1 MILGMPTRRQLELLD
16 DNECPASLPR
26 LPMAR
31 GILGDG
37 NASSSSFSVD
47 HSRTHRPA
55 PRQPETPASRKER
68 AGSTSVRSILRE
80 PNTPGTGQ
88 SVRFFSRDAFK
99 VISPR
104 ASTASSPAN
113 SPYPIQ
119 DFELPEPDELEEDGP
134 EFQSGD
140 KSEERSRSTSL
151 VLADEG
157 QSTNLFD
164 MSLDMPPIPPPQDA
178 SNMLSDDAVEVP
190 ELPSRDSTQ
199 DESLKQGSVRADV
212 DQSSFMPAPPGML
225 PKTPVKSR
233 SPEPEASSVADTT
246 SYWTARSLF
255 PFFRSS
261 SSSPTSTSPNAPTK
275 SHINF
280 NIHLELIAA
289 LREELDLQKKMN
301 KQIELDLDNR
311 DQLVEILCMR
321 VETAEDELEE
331 WRTDGKEQNK
341 VVGTLK
347 KQLISLEKMCTKL
360 QGMDLCVDTRDE
372 SIRSVS
378 VSDEASAQALKTL
391 KERIRSLEEEKRD
404 LSKDAGNAREELAVL
419 RERLK
424 NGEDDNSDI
433 VGLIDER
440 NELREQIAALE
451 EVDGLQRQE
460 IEELQR
466 KLRETVNGTCF

>member
-1 MILGMPTRRQLELLD
+1 
-16 DNECPASLPR
+16 
-26 LPMAR
+26 
-31 GILGDG
+31 
-37 NASSSSFSVD
+37 
-47 HSRTHRPA
+47 
-55 PRQPETPASRKER
+55 
-68 AGSTSVRSILRE
+68 
-80 PNTPGTGQ
+80 
-88 SVRFFSRDAFK
+88 
-99 VISPR
+99 
-104 ASTASSPAN
+104 
-113 SPYPIQ
+113 
-119 DFELPEPDELEEDGP
+119 
-134 EFQSGD
+134 
-140 KSEERSRSTSL
+140 
-151 VLADEG
+151 
-157 QSTNLFD
+157 
-164 MSLDMPPIPPPQDA
+164 
-178 SNMLSDDAVEVP
+178 
-190 ELPSRDSTQ
+190 
-199 DESLKQGSVRADV
+199 
-212 DQSSFMPAPPGML
+212 
-225 PKTPVKSR
+225 
-233 SPEPEASSVADTT
+233 
-246 SYWTARSLF
+246 
-255 PFFRSS
+255 
-261 SSSPTSTSPNAPTK
+261 
-275 SHINF
+275 
-280 NIHLELIAA
+280 
-289 LREELDLQKKMN
+289 
-301 KQIELDLDNR
+301 
-311 DQLVEILCMR
+311 MR

-347 KQLISLEKMCTKL
+347 KQLISLEKMCIKL